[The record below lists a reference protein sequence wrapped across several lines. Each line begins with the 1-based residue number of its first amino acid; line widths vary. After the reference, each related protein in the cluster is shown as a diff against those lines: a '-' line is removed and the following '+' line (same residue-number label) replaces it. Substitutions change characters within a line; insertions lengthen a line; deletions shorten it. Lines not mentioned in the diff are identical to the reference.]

1 MVHSELNMHDQGQG
15 MHALSPAWDMSPRK
29 SSMSFMIKSKERRW
43 VRQIGKTIF
52 LVVSLAFNR

>member
-15 MHALSPAWDMSPRK
+15 MHALSLAWDMLPWK
-29 SSMSFMIKSKERRW
+29 SSMSFVIKSKERRW
-43 VRQIGKTIF
+43 VRQLGKTIF